1 MASNSQNANQST
13 AKKWIC
19 NILWLIAFAAAVWIY
34 LYPVDNFV
42 PEYRSDRRPTP
53 VALSQADRAEE
64 IEAEVNR
71 LFDRLEELRGTKEG
85 FNLGN
90 FNSPASTE
98 EIAKLEQRFGPLPL
112 DFKAYLKRHNG
123 FKDYGAFYGYQPL
136 LKVDSMMAQ
145 TEDLLA
151 IGENNGVTPMCHE
164 GCWFHP
170 GSVIFEESDGGGY
183 VINVTNGH
191 IYSWDHDGGPF
202 QLKFESFTEM
212 LKKIVRF
219 SESDSTESSARWWE
233 EE

>member
-1 MASNSQNANQST
+1 M
-13 AKKWIC
+13 
-19 NILWLIAFAAAVWIY
+19 WLIAFAAAVWVY

-42 PEYRSDRRPTP
+42 PEHRSNHRPTP
-53 VALSQADRAEE
+53 AALLHAEREQE
-64 IEAEVNR
+64 IEAEINR
-71 LFDRLEELRGTKEG
+71 LFDRLEELRDAKEE
-85 FNLGN
+85 FNLGR
-90 FNSPASTE
+90 FNPPASAA

-123 FKDYGAFYGYQPL
+123 HNDYGKFYGYQPL
-136 LKVDSMMAQ
+136 LTVSSMLAQ

-151 IGENNGVTPMCHE
+151 IGESNGVTPMCHE

-202 QLKFESFTEM
+202 EKEFESFTEM
-212 LKKIVRF
+212 LQKIVRF
-219 SESDSTESSARWWE
+219 LESDSTESSPCFWE
-233 EE
+233 EDE